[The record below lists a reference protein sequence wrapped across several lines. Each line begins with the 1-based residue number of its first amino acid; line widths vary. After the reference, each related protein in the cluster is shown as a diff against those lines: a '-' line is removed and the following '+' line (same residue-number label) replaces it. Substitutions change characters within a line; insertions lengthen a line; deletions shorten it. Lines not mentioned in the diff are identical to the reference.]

1 MILHPNNRRATFYVT
16 ARQVEREIE
25 QLGLRCGFSGDCFA
39 EVPQLGTPEQEA
51 DFRALFNALPAD
63 LKRAAGALARRMAR
77 SFAFTATPINNEQEL
92 DRRWA

>member
-1 MILHPNNRRATFYVT
+1 MILHPNNRRANYFIT

-25 QLGLRCGFSGDCFA
+25 ELGLRCGFSGDCFA

-51 DFRALFNALPAD
+51 DFRALFNALPSD

-77 SFAFTATPINNEQEL
+77 SFAFTATPIEEEG
-92 DRRWA
+92 RVA